1 MFSKFQEHA
10 LKDFCF
16 LKHLCVPFLHIKNV
30 SIALQWKL
38 FTISEVQSQVFCE
51 CRKNTVLPWFSMKIY
66 LVWGYRHTTFPY
78 HPSKQWEQDMLEC
91 VKHGFQVCR
100 CPAHSHTYTHRQTRT
115 CAGQLLR
122 YAESKKAASTS
133 RTASL
138 SVCQFSFFFSQFFLS
153 YFSVSLLTIR
163 LAFPSYFPHSSGW
176 QIQLPVVAL
185 TVFDGVL

>member
-138 SVCQFSFFFSQFFLS
+138 SVCQFSFFFSIFSFLLQCFFIDYPSCLPLI
-153 YFSVSLLTIR
+153 FSTL
-163 LAFPSYFPHSSGW
+163 SSGW